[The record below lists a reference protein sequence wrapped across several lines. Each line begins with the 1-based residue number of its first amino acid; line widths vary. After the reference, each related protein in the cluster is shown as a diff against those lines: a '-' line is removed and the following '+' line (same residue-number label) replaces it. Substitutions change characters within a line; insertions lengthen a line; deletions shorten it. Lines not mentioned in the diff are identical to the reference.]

1 MSVDTAVRNL
11 SKDAEYFHLD
21 RLHALLT
28 PPPTQD
34 LLSRLDTRG
43 FSRIVLIEDLETGKT
58 QLETTTAV
66 ALPKDWDY
74 SDLGQLDLCLVGES
88 LPPAILMGNVHLW

>member
-1 MSVDTAVRNL
+1 M
-11 SKDAEYFHLD
+11 
-21 RLHALLT
+21 
-28 PPPTQD
+28 
-34 LLSRLDTRG
+34 
-43 FSRIVLIEDLETGKT
+43 LIEDLETGKT